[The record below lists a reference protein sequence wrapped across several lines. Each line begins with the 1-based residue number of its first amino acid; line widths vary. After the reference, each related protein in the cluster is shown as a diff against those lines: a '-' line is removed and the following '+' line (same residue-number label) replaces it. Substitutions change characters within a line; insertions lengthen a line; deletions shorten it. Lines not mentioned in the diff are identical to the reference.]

1 MLATEI
7 NGNQVV
13 LWSPPN
19 IFLEGEEPPPP
30 NILRLILV
38 DIPYSGVSLPN
49 NTSQVA
55 RVYLQTSC
63 QRTAEPVHLSQTG

>member
-1 MLATEI
+1 MLVTEI

-19 IFLEGEEPPPP
+19 IFLEGKEPPP

-38 DIPYSGVSLPN
+38 DVPYRGLARDVIGHVINRKAPSLGA
-49 NTSQVA
+49 T
-55 RVYLQTSC
+55 
-63 QRTAEPVHLSQTG
+63 